1 MTITF
6 NSSLA
11 TGFVTQETVGTSEAP
26 VLYQVDAG
34 TGTGFVDLVKSSNYL
49 RMAKTAQLETFDV
62 PQYPHAHGS
71 QRCIEVNA
79 IVDCVGG

>member
-1 MTITF
+1 M
-6 NSSLA
+6 LA

-34 TGTGFVDLVKSSNYL
+34 TGTVFFDLVKSSNYFQ
-49 RMAKTAQLETFDV
+49 MARTTQLETFDV

-71 QRCIEVNA
+71 QKRYR
-79 IVDCVGG
+79 G